1 MIYDELEEHD
11 LDWWQHLQSYPG
23 LAVKVH
29 AARTFNHGPDIANVQ
44 APQSDGQLASR
55 IASSP
60 PAVEEVRRH
69 LNCGTG
75 HSLTIQTLRKP
86 GSGAS
91 NAEIAK
97 YVKLTEAAKKKRE
110 SDARNTQDDVG
121 MRDVDEQQHPS
132 PGTGQSEQQ
141 VRRHLNCGT
150 RHPLTI
156 QTLRK
161 PGLGASHAEI
171 AKYIKMTEAAKKK
184 RESDARNTQD
194 DVGMRDVDEQQH
206 PSPGTGQSEQQVR

>member
-1 MIYDELEEHD
+1 MELVPD
-11 LDWWQHLQSYPG
+11 LQEK
-23 LAVKVH
+23 VKKALNGNYSEPFAGMQRQPKNAKMGSMHVSK
-29 AARTFNHGPDIANVQ
+29 DI
-44 APQSDGQLASR
+44 R
-55 IASSP
+55 
-60 PAVEEVRRH
+60 
-69 LNCGTG
+69 
-75 HSLTIQTLRKP
+75 
-86 GSGAS
+86 
-91 NAEIAK
+91 
-97 YVKLTEAAKKKRE
+97 
-110 SDARNTQDDVG
+110 
-121 MRDVDEQQHPS
+121 
-132 PGTGQSEQQ
+132 QQ